1 MSLDLGDPLPNLSVN
16 TFDSSGNLQN
26 AGAVT
31 LTITLPDLTT
41 VTPSVVNSD
50 TGVYTASYV
59 TVQSGL
65 HRIRWEATGVNTSA
79 YRDTAWVSESGFG
92 SILSLAEAKAHLGET
107 SSTIDEELRDFMEA
121 ATAAIE
127 AKIGPCVPKTVT
139 KRVRDHACN
148 VLLLPL
154 YPAVSITSVTSVLY
168 PTTTWTAS
176 QLDLDGEAG
185 IVRLLSNT
193 PFYNGPWN
201 VTYTVGRPT
210 TLSPKV
216 RHAAKEMLRHLW
228 ITQRGQN
235 VDSPLPDFVG
245 DEQFGAATPFGTQ
258 FSVPNRVLELL
269 AADQISGIA

>member
-1 MSLDLGDPLPNLSVN
+1 MSIDLGDPLSLSVN
-16 TFDSSGNLQN
+16 TYNQAGTLQN
-26 AGAVT
+26 AGTVV

-41 VTPSVVNSD
+41 VTPAVSNTSE
-50 TGVYTASYV
+50 GVYAASYV

-92 SILSLAEAKAHLGET
+92 SIIGLAEAKAHLQIT
-107 SSTIDEELRDFMEA
+107 STVDDEELRDFMEA
-121 ATAAIE
+121 ATAGVE

-201 VTYTVGRPT
+201 VVYTVGRPT
-210 TLSPKV
+210 SLTQDV
-216 RHAAKEMLRHLW
+216 RLAAKELLRHLW
-228 ITQRGQN
+228 TSQRGGASSQARI
-235 VDSPLPDFVG
+235 LG
-245 DEQFGAATPFGTQ
+245 ADEESVFDPSLG
-258 FSVPNRVLELL
+258 FSYPARVMQLLEPY
-269 AADQISGIA
+269 QTSGVA